1 MKSTVGEDI
10 KFSNYPY
17 DKFWQVILSEKV
29 FYRKINTF
37 INQKCK
43 SEGNI
48 DITLNDLK
56 SKEFIK
62 NDNKILNI
70 IHLFKKITYNLL
82 KKICISVL
90 GPKKIKKIS
99 KIFLNFLNN

>member
-1 MKSTVGEDI
+1 MINFGKLSYLK
-10 KFSNYPY
+10 KFLQ
-17 DKFWQVILSEKV
+17 K
-29 FYRKINTF
+29 
-37 INQKCK
+37 NQHFLLTKRCK

-62 NDNKILNI
+62 NDDKILNI

-82 KKICISVL
+82 KDLYFGL
-90 GPKKIKKIS
+90 GPKKIK
-99 KIFLNFLNN
+99 NFKNVS